1 MSTKRN
7 EEPLPFV
14 ADILKG
20 IYEPALKAVLERES
34 VLLNRLDTQNPEE
47 KKRRRAEFE
56 AQVQEKLE
64 WHDYRLAKASPLARK
79 ILELHAPDKWAGEC
93 EGCDGG
99 PDYSGDWPCRTYKL
113 VVEEEGL

>member
-20 IYEPALKAVLERES
+20 IYEPALRVLLERES

-56 AQVQEKLE
+56 AQVQRKLAE
-64 WHDYRLAKASPLARK
+64 HEARRLRAS
-79 ILELHAPDKWAGEC
+79 ELGAAVLGLHSPDKWAGEC

-113 VVEEEGL
+113 VVEVEGL